1 MIKILVKAA
10 ILVCI
15 ILSIYFIVNPSAC
28 SNLMSG
34 RVVNSMEELPTF
46 VPNDKSHS
54 ELLTPQGDQPLE
66 RQAEPAPTAEPE
78 EEFAPV
84 QEESAAQ
91 EPVEQPAAQPAE
103 QPAATEEQKAAEEQ
117 PAASTTEEAPAVT
130 DTNSALEDQAAAQ
143 EAAKLADPGKA
154 FTQAD
159 IDYAIASRYVELE
172 NEYLAKKKDM
182 KNAAKEISY
191 IVMDD
196 FELTPA
202 EWEAFLQR
210 ATVDNLFEKV
220 RQQQAAK

>member
-1 MIKILVKAA
+1 MIKILIKAA
-10 ILVCI
+10 VLVCI

-28 SNLMSG
+28 SNLISG
-34 RVVNSMEELPTF
+34 REVNSTDELPTF
-46 VPNDKSHS
+46 VPDNDKSHS
-54 ELLTPQGDQPLE
+54 ELLVPQGDKGTQP
-66 RQAEPAPTAEPE
+66 
-78 EEFAPV
+78 
-84 QEESAAQ
+84 SAQ
-91 EPVEQPAAQPAE
+91 EN
-103 QPAATEEQKAAEEQ
+103 
-117 PAASTTEEAPAVT
+117 TTTPETAPASADSTQTTQDTTPVVT
-130 DTNSALEDQAAAQ
+130 DTNSAVATTPATQ
-143 EAAKLADPGKA
+143 EPETKG

-172 NEYLAKKKDM
+172 NEYLSKKKDV

-220 RQQQAAK
+220 RQQQSAQ

>member
-66 RQAEPAPTAEPE
+66 QQPARTTAVEPAEETAT
-78 EEFAPV
+78 V
-84 QEESAAQ
+84 QEEPNVQGSD
-91 EPVEQPAAQPAE
+91 EQPVATDQPE
-103 QPAATEEQKAAEEQ
+103 S
-117 PAASTTEEAPAVT
+117 AASTQEETPAVT
-130 DTNSALEDQAAAQ
+130 DTNSSLEDQSAAQ
-143 EAAKLADPGKA
+143 EAAKLAEPGKA

-172 NEYLAKKKDM
+172 NEYIAKKKDM

>member
-34 RVVNSMEELPTF
+34 RVVNSTEELPTF

-66 RQAEPAPTAEPE
+66 QQPARATVVEPE
-78 EEFAPV
+78 EETAPV
-84 QEESAAQ
+84 QEGPNVQGSDEQPVAADQPESAASTQ
-91 EPVEQPAAQPAE
+91 EETPVL
-103 QPAATEEQKAAEEQ
+103 
-117 PAASTTEEAPAVT
+117 T
-130 DTNSALEDQAAAQ
+130 DTNSSLEDQTAAQ
-143 EAAKLADPGKA
+143 EAAKLAEPGKA

>member
-1 MIKILVKAA
+1 MIKILIKAF

-28 SNLMSG
+28 SNLING
-34 RVVNSMEELPTF
+34 RAVNSREEIPTI
-46 VPNDKSHS
+46 VPEDNKHQ
-54 ELLTPQGDQPLE
+54 ELLTPAGDKQPL
-66 RQAEPAPTAEPE
+66 
-78 EEFAPV
+78 V
-84 QEESAAQ
+84 QEEDSSAQTTATS
-91 EPVEQPAAQPAE
+91 
-103 QPAATEEQKAAEEQ
+103 TEEE
-117 PAASTTEEAPAVT
+117 PTPVVT
-130 DTNSALEDQAAAQ
+130 DTNSAQAT
-143 EAAKLADPGKA
+143 EEPAKQAST

-172 NEYLAKKKDM
+172 NEYLAKKKDT

-210 ATVDNLFEKV
+210 ATTDNLFEKV